1 MHMTFFTLHI
11 YQYMYARARVCVCV
25 CVCVSLSLRMMR
37 RSSPAAFHFLVTEAY
52 YLLPSARKLIYI
64 FFLLASCF
72 LVLYK
77 NVSSR
82 FRHFSRIFSYSN
94 FRTQHFVV
102 QFVEMLIERTC
113 VMIIFQNHQQVL
125 T

>member
-1 MHMTFFTLHI
+1 MHITFFTLHI
-11 YQYMYARARVCVCV
+11 YQYTYTRVCVCV
-25 CVCVSLSLRMMR
+25 CVALSMLR
-37 RSSPAAFHFLVTEAY
+37 RSAPTAFHFLVTTAY

-64 FFLLASCF
+64 FFFLRSCF

-82 FRHFSRIFSYSN
+82 FRHFPRIFSYSN
-94 FRTQHFVV
+94 FRTQHFVM
-102 QFVEMLIERTC
+102 QFFELSIERTC
-113 VMIIFQNHQQVL
+113 VVIIYQNHQQVL